1 VLFCGSGDGEWDKK
15 HLKDIRVNSRNN
27 VVIFLTVS
35 ESRLQPIFCLC
46 HGKSML
52 KHELRRLE
60 PLATLEMM
68 VNFLDNFSLTKHP
81 ARVVRKR
88 IPAGCG

>member
-1 VLFCGSGDGEWDKK
+1 MHGRVFICGPGDGEWDKK

-68 VNFLDNFSLTKHP
+68 VNFFWTTSP
-81 ARVVRKR
+81 
-88 IPAGCG
+88 